1 MIMAVQKV
9 SADKFDET
17 IREGIWIAD
26 FYTDHCG
33 PCKVL
38 SNTIDQVIFDN
49 PMVNLAKCNVE
60 DEPAYIKRFG
70 VRGTPTLIFFNN
82 GQETGRFCGA
92 LDRDKVEEYLSQ
104 CMYG

>member
-1 MIMAVQKV
+1 MAVIKV

-17 IREGIWIAD
+17 IQEGIWIAD

-38 SNTIDQVIFDN
+38 DVVVDQVLFDN
-49 PMVNLAKCNVE
+49 PMVNLAKCNIE
-60 DEPAYIKRFG
+60 DDPAYAERFD
-70 VRGTPTLIFFNN
+70 VQGTPTLIFFND
-82 GQETGRFCGA
+82 GQEKGRFSGA
-92 LDRDKVEEYLSQ
+92 WGRDKVEEYLSQ

>member
-1 MIMAVQKV
+1 MAVCKV
-9 SADKFDET
+9 SAEKFDET

-38 SNTIDQVIFDN
+38 DMVMDQIIFDN
-49 PMVNLAKCNVE
+49 PEVNLAKCNIE
-60 DEPAYIKRFG
+60 DDPAYTDRFD
-70 VRGTPTLIFFNN
+70 VQGTPTVIFFND
-82 GQETGRFCGA
+82 GEEKCRFSGA
-92 LDRDKVEEYLSQ
+92 WPREKVEEYLSE

>member
-1 MIMAVQKV
+1 MAVIKV
-9 SADKFDET
+9 AADKFDET

-38 SNTIDQVIFDN
+38 DVVIDQVIFDN
-49 PMVNLAKCNVE
+49 PEVNLAKCNIE
-60 DEPAYIKRFG
+60 DDPEYVDRFG
-70 VRGTPTLIFFNN
+70 VDGTPTVIFFND
-82 GQETGRFCGA
+82 GEEKCRFVGA
-92 LDRDKVEEYLSQ
+92 WPREKVEECLSE

>member
-1 MIMAVQKV
+1 MAVIKV
-9 SADKFDET
+9 AADKFDET

-38 SNTIDQVIFDN
+38 DVVVDQVLFDN
-49 PMVNLAKCNVE
+49 PMVNLAKCNIE
-60 DEPAYIKRFG
+60 DDPAYAERFD
-70 VRGTPTLIFFNN
+70 VRGTPTLIFFND
-82 GQETGRFCGA
+82 GQETGRFSGA
-92 LDRDKVEEYLSQ
+92 WGRDKVEEYLSQ